1 MIKKLISI
9 SQKEF
14 SYLII
19 LSILLVASKYAGL
32 LFIPV
37 FIVAFLKGRI
47 RALNSIKL
55 LWIIFFIAIISG
67 KLNFLSDPYIYF
79 KDFLFFL
86 QVPLILSVLVINRS
100 SPFTQF
106 KYLKILIIFIFIV
119 SLSDLGFILVNFDE
133 YLSIGNFRFQLLYK
147 ANSSY
152 SILGIGLLLP
162 FLKYKP
168 SISMNI
174 RYKSV
179 FLTVLIVHILLS
191 ASRTTLLLLPL
202 IYVSPYLVRLKRA
215 KLIVIAIAIIP
226 VIGGSIQIFID
237 TFDLSSNS
245 GLITKL
251 LRSFDEIAIGDQ
263 ANQELVSK
271 NWRGYEAFLG
281 VSQYLNGNI
290 FNYIFGSGLGS
301 YVIVP
306 EDAFSGEVEGLQ
318 NISFFHNGYITVLL
332 KSGILGLF
340 IFGNFLFSIIN
351 KVYDHADNLIK
362 VLTVNI
368 VFIVVFVTLTSHG
381 LYKPSVSIPLVLAL
395 GVCLKLINNKNY
407 LTS

>member
-1 MIKKLISI
+1 
-9 SQKEF
+9 
-14 SYLII
+14 
-19 LSILLVASKYAGL
+19 
-32 LFIPV
+32 
-37 FIVAFLKGRI
+37 
-47 RALNSIKL
+47 
-55 LWIIFFIAIISG
+55 
-67 KLNFLSDPYIYF
+67 
-79 KDFLFFL
+79 
-86 QVPLILSVLVINRS
+86 
-100 SPFTQF
+100 
-106 KYLKILIIFIFIV
+106 V